1 MFLRKFFK
9 AFVAQLIT
17 LKPLMV
23 KQLKKPKNKPKE
35 TYSIAEAYG
44 YTHKDFKK
52 WGKLG
57 GRPAKYVND
66 SERQKA
72 YRRRK
77 AKAKLLSGERTG
89 ILNLTTGRISK
100 YRTSAEKQRAY
111 RLRKKLI
118 KPE

>member
-1 MFLRKFFK
+1 
-9 AFVAQLIT
+9 
-17 LKPLMV
+17 MV
-23 KQLKKPKNKPKE
+23 KPLKKPKNKLKK
-35 TYSIAEAYG
+35 TFSIAETYG

-57 GRPAKYVND
+57 GRPPEYISD
-66 SERQKA
+66 SERKTA

-77 AKAKLLSGERTG
+77 ARVKLLTAGG
-89 ILNLTTGRISK
+89 ILSMKTGRISK
-100 YRTSAEKQRAY
+100 YRTNAERQRAY